1 MKVQSAWQKGQPP
14 VPQYMMLGQINFILL
29 VRQAAFAKSKV
40 KFAGWFNIPD
50 LLVSCF
56 HEATKHMILTHLFL
70 PTGVPLFKP
79 RDLTLRVLKYK
90 VTDLNP

>member
-1 MKVQSAWQKGQPP
+1 LAKRSAACSA
-14 VPQYMMLGQINFILL
+14 VYDAGQINFILL